1 MFQLT
6 NCRYPTTKVPRRS
19 WMNLIWA
26 FILVT
31 ICKQKTVSSVKWCF
45 RYVQFPKRQFLNQIK
60 RRSVKLS
67 AHSLTQKRSSMPPS
81 RSNDKSG
88 TEVLIRYGGLLRTHV
103 DHMLWFLTEGQVSVS
118 TLSLQVGPPG
128 SLTNRPKVEVST
140 SRIQQIY
147 TPGSILSDDSK
158 HSGQDTISLLSARI
172 NGCPL
177 LIALLDFYR
186 AIGLLAFALQRRW

>member
-1 MFQLT
+1 MS
-6 NCRYPTTKVPRRS
+6 V
-19 WMNLIWA
+19 
-26 FILVT
+26 
-31 ICKQKTVSSVKWCF
+31 VKWCF

-60 RRSVKLS
+60 RRSVKIS

-128 SLTNRPKVEVST
+128 SLTNRPKVDVST
-140 SRIQQIY
+140 SRILAPRSFWYLLPQQIY

-158 HSGQDTISLLSARI
+158 HSGQDTISLLSAWI
-172 NGCPL
+172 NGFLVACITCPL
-177 LIALLDFYR
+177 LSGYWTSR
-186 AIGLLAFALQRRW
+186 IGFATSLI